1 MDFVRSLS
9 TVLALF
15 AISML
20 IKKKN
25 KPPVKSG
32 LPAGEVFGIRVTLDT
47 SDISKIKSLDPYP
60 TESGKSS
67 IRKYYTLLRRSALL
81 VQSAGTEN
89 LIKAIVRSQIIWRN
103 LSWQKFW
110 EVSRTDFF
118 FPQIPS
124 VNNALI
130 YCLLKDTFSENNN
143 KKTCTEQNQGFV

>member
-47 SDISKIKSLDPYP
+47 SDTSKIKSLDPYP
-60 TESGKSS
+60 TESGTVVSVS
-67 IRKYYTLLRRSALL
+67 TTLCLGGLL
-81 VQSAGTEN
+81 S
-89 LIKAIVRSQIIWRN
+89 
-103 LSWQKFW
+103 
-110 EVSRTDFF
+110 
-118 FPQIPS
+118 
-124 VNNALI
+124 
-130 YCLLKDTFSENNN
+130 
-143 KKTCTEQNQGFV
+143 